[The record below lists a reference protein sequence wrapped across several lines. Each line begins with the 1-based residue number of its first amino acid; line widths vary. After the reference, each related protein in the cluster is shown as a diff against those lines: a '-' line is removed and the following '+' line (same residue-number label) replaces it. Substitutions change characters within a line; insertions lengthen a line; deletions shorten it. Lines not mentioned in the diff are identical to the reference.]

1 MEPRNPLCP
10 DCDQGMT
17 RRDFGKTL
25 GSVAVVAGTTH
36 LLATPLQ
43 AAKSP
48 MVNSAAINSAGI
60 SAVETA
66 VAEFYGTL
74 TEGQKKIICFPFE
87 DEKRLRISAN
97 WRITEPRIED
107 DFYTDEQRRLIDQI
121 YRSVTSPDGYERF
134 QRQLEE
140 DSGGFARYHVGVFG
154 KPGTGKFE
162 WEMTGRHCTIRAAGE
177 TAGGLAFG
185 GPTIYG
191 HGETNPD
198 KNLFH
203 YQTQKANEVFSA
215 LDAAQRKE
223 ALLPGAPIE
232 IQVPLQGQAGKFPGI
247 RVGELSSDQ
256 KELVKS
262 AIQVILAPYRKERAD
277 EALAV
282 VKKNGGLDEL
292 HLSFYRKGDL
302 NEDEIWDIWRV
313 EGPAFVWHFRGAP
326 HVHAYVNIGQPRST

>member
-1 MEPRNPLCP
+1 MEPDNPLCP
-10 DCDQGMT
+10 DCDEGMT

-25 GSVAVVAGTTH
+25 GSVAVVAGTSH
-36 LLATPLQ
+36 LLATPLP
-43 AAKSP
+43 AAKTT
-48 MVNSAAINSAGI
+48 GI
-60 SAVETA
+60 AAVETA

-74 TEGQKKIICFPFE
+74 TEAQRKIICFPFD

-107 DFYTDEQRRLIDQI
+107 DFYTDEQRQLVDRI

-134 QRQLEE
+134 KKQLEY
-140 DSGGFARYHVGVFG
+140 DTPGGLERYHVAVFG
-154 KPGTGKFE
+154 KPGTGQFE

-191 HGETNPD
+191 HGESDPK
-198 KNLFH
+198 KNIFH
-203 YQTQKANEVFSA
+203 YQTKKANEVFSA
-215 LDAAQRKE
+215 LDGGQRRE
-223 ALLPGAPIE
+223 ALLREAPGESE
-232 IQVPLQGQAGKFPGI
+232 INVQGKAGKFPGI

-262 AIQVILAPYRKERAD
+262 AIEVILAPYRKERVD

-326 HVHAYVNIGQPRST
+326 HVHAYVNIGQPRRT